1 MCNVPHRKT
10 HSKGTRSRISNAI
23 SFICILF
30 ITKSWVCIST
40 SVSLKARDRLTVSRT
55 ERDGQGLRGLC
66 VCLEFES
73 KRYLVTVI
81 VDGSLHFKFS
91 SVNNSHIPVVDE
103 QISMSVCVIGDPTKH
118 LLGRLVTSSL
128 GGVFDLADN
137 VHTLENVT
145 KDDLWFSIVVNMR
158 STWLYHDLYSRDDRP
173 TRR

>member
-1 MCNVPHRKT
+1 M
-10 HSKGTRSRISNAI
+10 
-23 SFICILF
+23 
-30 ITKSWVCIST
+30 
-40 SVSLKARDRLTVSRT
+40 
-55 ERDGQGLRGLC
+55 
-66 VCLEFES
+66 CLEFES